1 MTLSLRTYQRAAID
15 ALYDYF
21 AGATGNPLVV
31 MPTGCHAAGT
41 MVLMH
46 DGSTKRVEDVV
57 QGDLLMGP
65 DSRPR
70 RVLQLARGR
79 ERMWRVIPKRGGD
92 AFVVN
97 EGHILSLAT
106 TNEGKSHRSAQDGTR
121 VDNLSIREH
130 LSKSKSWR
138 HLRKL
143 RRVAVDFPERAPP
156 ELDAWAL
163 GALLGDGCLKRGV
176 ALSNPDVEVLDGV
189 WAEMERHGLHYR
201 AHENGRGTCWSVAFA
216 DAAANRGQANRV
228 TAMLRGL
235 GLAGNDAAEKFIPD
249 TYKLGSRDVRL
260 GVLAGLLDTDG
271 HLLGRAG
278 FDYISKSER
287 LARDVTFIARSVG
300 LSASCAACQKY
311 DQNGVGGTYWRVTI
325 CGETDIIP
333 TRVARKRAAPRRQ
346 KKNPLVTGFDLQAL
360 AEDDFHGF
368 ALDGDHL
375 YLTADF
381 TVHHNTGMSVVIAG
395 FIREAIAAYAD
406 TRVLV
411 LTHVKELIQ
420 QNFQA
425 LLRAWPEA
433 PAGIYSAGLSRRDIH
448 AQILFAGIQS
458 IHRHA
463 YTVQRCDLVL
473 IDEAHLLGRGDSG
486 MYRSFLKQ
494 LDEINAGLLKVVGF
508 TATPYRLDSGLL
520 HEGKDRLFTDV
531 AFEVPVLD
539 MIRQGY
545 LSPVVP
551 KHTETQLDVAGVA
564 SRGGEFIAKDLEAA
578 VDRDEVTRAAVAEIV
593 QHGQG
598 RGSWLVF
605 CSGVAHARHVRDAI
619 REHGISCETVT
630 GDTPAPERDGIL
642 AAFKAG
648 RLRCVTNANVLT
660 TGFDAP
666 GVDLIALLRPTKSVG
681 LYVQMVG
688 RGTRLAEGKDDCLVL
703 DFAGNTARH
712 GPIDM
717 VDGRKKEPAGD
728 GEAPIKVCPECQTIN
743 HASVRRCI
751 ECDYEFPPPVVKV
764 APQAASNALLSTQ
777 IQAAWC
783 DVTGVS
789 YARHEKPGKPTSLR
803 VTYECGL
810 ARHSEWVCFEHTGYS
825 REKAVGWWRRRAPD
839 LPPPFTVD
847 EALRHLDALR
857 QPIAIQVRPAGQ
869 YTEIAAARFV

>member
-1 MTLSLRTYQRAAID
+1 VTLSLRTYQRAAID

-31 MPTGCHAAGT
+31 MPTGT
-41 MVLMH
+41 
-46 DGSTKRVEDVV
+46 
-57 QGDLLMGP
+57 
-65 DSRPR
+65 
-70 RVLQLARGR
+70 
-79 ERMWRVIPKRGGD
+79 
-92 AFVVN
+92 
-97 EGHILSLAT
+97 
-106 TNEGKSHRSAQDGTR
+106 GK
-121 VDNLSIREH
+121 
-130 LSKSKSWR
+130 
-138 HLRKL
+138 
-143 RRVAVDFPERAPP
+143 
-156 ELDAWAL
+156 
-163 GALLGDGCLKRGV
+163 
-176 ALSNPDVEVLDGV
+176 
-189 WAEMERHGLHYR
+189 
-201 AHENGRGTCWSVAFA
+201 
-216 DAAANRGQANRV
+216 
-228 TAMLRGL
+228 
-235 GLAGNDAAEKFIPD
+235 
-249 TYKLGSRDVRL
+249 
-260 GVLAGLLDTDG
+260 
-271 HLLGRAG
+271 
-278 FDYISKSER
+278 
-287 LARDVTFIARSVG
+287 
-300 LSASCAACQKY
+300 
-311 DQNGVGGTYWRVTI
+311 
-325 CGETDIIP
+325 
-333 TRVARKRAAPRRQ
+333 
-346 KKNPLVTGFDLQAL
+346 
-360 AEDDFHGF
+360 
-368 ALDGDHL
+368 
-375 YLTADF
+375 
-381 TVHHNTGMSVVIAG
+381 SVVIAG

-463 YTVQRCDLVL
+463 YKVQRCDLVL
-473 IDEAHLLGRGDSG
+473 IDEAHLLGLGDSG

-520 HEGKDRLFTDV
+520 HEGKDRLFTDI

-578 VDRDEVTRAAVAEIV
+578 VDRDEVTQAAVAEIV
-593 QHGQG
+593 EHGQG

-717 VDGRKKEPAGD
+717 VDGRRKEPSGD

-743 HASVRRCI
+743 HASARRCI
-751 ECDYEFPPPVVKV
+751 ECDHEFPPPVVKV
-764 APQAASNALLSTQ
+764 TSQAASNALLSTQ
-777 IQAAWC
+777 IQASWC

-789 YARHEKPGKPTSLR
+789 YSRHEKPGKPTSLR
-803 VTYECGL
+803 VTYDCGL
-810 ARHSEWVCFEHTGYS
+810 ARHSEWVCFEHTGYP

-847 EALRHLDALR
+847 EALQHLDALR